1 MQSILDH
8 FSELEEPRVAGRTLY
23 PMEELL
29 LLTICAVLSGAETW
43 IEIVLFGKHKL
54 EWLRTLLPFENGIPS
69 HDTLGDFFAA
79 LNAQKFETCFMK
91 WMQTLCPSLV
101 GKILAVDGK
110 TVRRSHNK
118 SAGQRAIHL
127 VSAFA
132 SEGEILLGQL
142 KTEEKSNEITAI
154 PELLEAIDI
163 KGATVTIDA
172 MGCQTGIAEKIIN
185 GGGHYILAVKNNQPT
200 LYEAIESFF
209 DASMESE
216 FKNVPYTF
224 HEQVEKD
231 HGRIETRRC
240 WSVDRLDWLESEI
253 KDRWKNFSSVSM
265 IESIREIKGEISS
278 ERRYYIGSVPAE
290 AQRVAYSI
298 RKHWGVESVP
308 QAHRKEV
315 QYELTDCVKA
325 A

>member
-1 MQSILDH
+1 MPSILQH
-8 FSELEEPRVAGRTLY
+8 FSELDEPRVEGRTLY
-23 PMEELL
+23 PMEEIL
-29 LLTICAVLSGAETW
+29 LLTLCAVLSGAETW
-43 IEIVLFGKHKL
+43 VEIVVFGKHKL
-54 EWLRTLLPFENGIPS
+54 EWLRTFLAFEKGIPS

-79 LNAQKFETCFMK
+79 LNAQKFESCFMK
-91 WMQTLCPSLV
+91 WMQSICPSVV
-101 GKILAVDGK
+101 GKVIAVDGK

-163 KGATVTIDA
+163 KGATITIDA
-172 MGCQTGIAEKIIN
+172 MGCQTDIAEKIIH
-185 GGGHYILAVKNNQPT
+185 GGGDYILAVKNNQPT

-209 DASMESE
+209 DISMESR

-240 WSVDRLDWLESEI
+240 WSVSGLDWLESET
-253 KDRWKNFSSVSM
+253 KDRWISFTSVSM
-265 IESIREIKGEISS
+265 IESVREIKGEIST

-290 AQRVAYSI
+290 AQRVA
-298 RKHWGVESVP
+298 
-308 QAHRKEV
+308 
-315 QYELTDCVKA
+315 
-325 A
+325 